1 MVARSETA
9 PSPGTTS
16 AGKSPV
22 IPTTFLPRLVTL
34 PSGIPASLQPVWRQY
49 ALACIVFVL
58 VSVLNYS
65 LKNVFGY
72 QAIALIYLLS
82 IVLLALFVNRGAILF
97 GTVLSAIGWNYV
109 FVKTPF
115 AFTFSDPYDNMM
127 LLTYFVVTL
136 IVGQLTTR
144 LRAQRDAE
152 MNAKLLAESERLGR
166 TLLNSVSHEFRTPIA
181 AISSAATSLSST
193 GALSAEQKNLVNEI
207 ESASTRL
214 NHVVESLL
222 SAARIKAG
230 QVRPKPD
237 WCDVADL
244 VRVTLRRLKD
254 QTQSHP
260 VKTFIPPDL
269 PLVKADFV
277 LTEQALANLIV
288 NAIRHTPH
296 GTPVEITAQIKD
308 SYLEIAVADSGP
320 GLPADQLGRVFDPFH
335 RGRAAKT
342 GGVGLGLAIV
352 KGFIEVQGGHVKAAN
367 RSSGNGATFTIFLN
381 ATDSPTLS
389 QEML

>member
-1 MVARSETA
+1 MVPRLETSQS
-9 PSPGTTS
+9 PSTTS
-16 AGKSPV
+16 SGKSPV
-22 IPTTFLPRLVTL
+22 TPTAFFPKLVTL

-49 ALACIVFVL
+49 ALACVVFIL

-97 GTVLSAIGWNYV
+97 GTVLSAVGWNYI

-152 MNAKLLAESERLGR
+152 INAKLLAESERLGR

-181 AISSAATSLSST
+181 AISSAATSLSAT

-237 WCDVADL
+237 WCDVTDL

-254 QTQSHP
+254 QTQTHP
-260 VKTFIPPDL
+260 IKTFFPPDL
-269 PLVKADFV
+269 PLVKADYV

-288 NAIRHTPH
+288 NAVRHTPP
-296 GTPVEITAQIKD
+296 GTPIEITAQVREG
-308 SYLEIAVADSGP
+308 YLEIAVADSGP

-335 RGRAAKT
+335 RGRSAKT

-352 KGFIEVQGGHVKAAN
+352 KGFIEVQGGHVKAGN
-367 RSSGNGATFTIFLN
+367 RTNGNGAIFTIILN
-381 ATDSPTLS
+381 ATDSPKLS
-389 QEML
+389 EEML

>member
-1 MVARSETA
+1 
-9 PSPGTTS
+9 
-16 AGKSPV
+16 V
-22 IPTTFLPRLVTL
+22 IPTAFLPRLVTL
-34 PSGIPASLQPVWRQY
+34 PAGIPPSLQPVWRQY
-49 ALACIVFVL
+49 ALASLVFVL
-58 VSVLNYS
+58 VSILNYS

-97 GTVLSAIGWNYV
+97 GTALSAIGWNYV

-152 MNAKLLAESERLGR
+152 ITAKLLAESERLGR

-181 AISSAATSLSST
+181 AISSAATTLSST

-254 QTQSHP
+254 QTQTHP

-288 NAIRHTPH
+288 NAMRHTPP

-308 SYLEIAVADSGP
+308 SYLEIAVVDSGP

-352 KGFIEVQGGHVKAAN
+352 KGFIDVQGGHVKAAN
-367 RSSGNGATFTIFLN
+367 RNSGNGAIFTIFLN